1 MNGLL
6 IWRKTVNA
14 VMLTLTGVCTV
25 LTISVL
31 FVILGF
37 LVYQGG
43 RSLSWG
49 FLTQLPVPIGEV
61 GGGMANA
68 ILGSFEIVG
77 GAALIGIPVG
87 FLAGIYL
94 AEYDDKQFGFL
105 VRYVAD
111 LLNGVPSIVVGILA
125 WGLVV
130 VKMHHNS
137 AIAGSMALAVMLIP
151 IVTRQTEQFLREVP
165 LSLREGALALGAS
178 KWRMIATVVVPA
190 GSKGILT
197 GMILGVARISG
208 ESAPLL
214 FTAATTVYWGGLNE
228 PTASLPVMIYKYAT
242 SPYDDWHQQAWAA
255 GLVLIG
261 MVLTA
266 NILARLVLAR
276 GVSVPRG

>member
-1 MNGLL
+1 MSKLR
-6 IWRKTVNA
+6 WRKAVNN
-14 VMLTLTGVCTV
+14 VMLTLTGVCTLV
-25 LTISVL
+25 TISVL
-31 FVILGF
+31 FVILGI
-37 LVYQGG
+37 LIYQGG
-43 RSLSWG
+43 KSLSWN
-49 FLTQLPVPIGEV
+49 FFTQLPKPVGEL

-68 ILGSFEIVG
+68 IVGTAQIVG
-77 GAALIGIPVG
+77 VASLIGIPIG
-87 FLAGIYL
+87 FLAGVYL
-94 AEYDDKQFGFL
+94 AEFDDKRFGMV

-125 WGLVV
+125 WTLVV
-130 VKMHHNS
+130 LPFHGNS
-137 AIAGSMALAVMLIP
+137 GIAGSIALAVMLIP

-178 KWRMIATVVVPA
+178 KWKMIATVVVPA

-214 FTAATTVYWGGLNE
+214 FTALSNQYWGGLTE

-242 SPYDDWHQQAWAA
+242 SPFDEWHQMAWAA

>member
-1 MNGLL
+1 MSKRLL
-6 IWRKTVNA
+6 WRKVVNGA
-14 VMLTLTGVCTV
+14 MLTLTGVATFFTV
-25 LTISVL
+25 SIL
-31 FVILGF
+31 FVILGC
-37 LVYQGG
+37 LIYQGG
-43 RSLSWG
+43 KSLSWN
-49 FLTQLPVPIGEV
+49 FFTKLPVPTGQE

-68 ILGSFEIVG
+68 IVGSLQIVG
-77 GAALIGIPVG
+77 LAALIGIPVG
-87 FLAGIYL
+87 FLAGVYL
-94 AEYDDKQFGFL
+94 AEFEDKKFGAL

-111 LLNGVPSIVVGILA
+111 LLNGVPSIIVGILA
-125 WGLVV
+125 WTLVV
-130 VKMHHNS
+130 VPMHGNS
-137 AIAGSMALAVMLIP
+137 ALAGSIALSVMLIP

-165 LSLREGALALGAS
+165 TSLREGALALGAS
-178 KWRMIATVVVPA
+178 KWKMIATVVVPA

-214 FTAATTVYWGGLNE
+214 FTALSNQYWGSLTE

-242 SPYDDWHQQAWAA
+242 SPFDDWHSQAWAA
-255 GLVLIG
+255 GLVLIS